1 MREVA
6 DPARIRAF
14 MKRLGQVC
22 RGKARVYL
30 VGGSSAVLEGWR
42 NSTLDVDLKIEGEAG
57 EEDAVLKQVPGL
69 KEELRI
75 NVELASPGD
84 FLPELPGWRDR
95 SPFIAQEGGI
105 TFFHYDFYAQALSK
119 VERGHDKDLLDVREM
134 LKRGLVEPRKA
145 LDLFG
150 CIEPEL
156 YRYPAVDPASLRKT
170 VEAAFAPKN

>member
-1 MREVA
+1 MREVT

-42 NSTLDVDLKIEGEAG
+42 DTTLDVDLKIEGE
-57 EEDAVLKQVPGL
+57 EDAVLKQVPAL

-84 FLPELPGWRDR
+84 FLPELPGWRER
-95 SPFIAQEGGI
+95 SPFIVREGGI
-105 TFFHYDFYAQALSK
+105 DFFHYDFYAQALAK
-119 VERGHDKDLLDVREM
+119 VERGHAKDLVDVGEM
-134 LKRGLVEPRKA
+134 LKRRLVEPGKA
-145 LDLFG
+145 MDLFAR
-150 CIEPEL
+150 IEPEL
-156 YRYPAVDPASLRKT
+156 YRYPAVDPASLRKAA
-170 VEAAFAPKN
+170 EAAFHPKA